1 MAAAVLGVAESGKV
15 ALAVLPLLPLL
26 PLLPRAAG

>member
-1 MAAAVLGVAESGKV
+1 MTAAVPGVAESGKV
-15 ALAVLPLLPLL
+15 ALAVLSVL

>member
-1 MAAAVLGVAESGKV
+1 MAAAVPGVAESGEV

-26 PLLPRAAG
+26 PRAAG

>member
-15 ALAVLPLLPLL
+15 ALAVLPVQPL